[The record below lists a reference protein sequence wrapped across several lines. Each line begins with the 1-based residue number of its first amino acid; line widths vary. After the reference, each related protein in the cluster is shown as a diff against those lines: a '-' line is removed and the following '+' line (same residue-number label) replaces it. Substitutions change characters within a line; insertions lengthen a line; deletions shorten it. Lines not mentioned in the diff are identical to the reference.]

1 MVFYLKDAHVI
12 IQCVH
17 APLCK
22 FINSVTQNNKVNNWS
37 QEIHSI
43 TSHITFENIKGKENV
58 LVDNLSILKTLGL
71 YKDNDPE
78 QVECLAALCRAYV
91 EVLFVGQSSSYVQ
104 TTLLVF
110 LCCEAT
116 GG

>member
-1 MVFYLKDAHVI
+1 MAYYKIVGIFAIL
-12 IQCVH
+12 
-17 APLCK
+17 
-22 FINSVTQNNKVNNWS
+22 
-37 QEIHSI
+37 
-43 TSHITFENIKGKENV
+43 
-58 LVDNLSILKTLGL
+58 NLLLIRSTTK
-71 YKDNDPE
+71 KKK

-91 EVLFVGQSSSYVQ
+91 EVLFGGQSSSYVQ